1 MEFTNNAADSG
12 GAVAILDGNMT
23 IANNA
28 QVVFQGNHA
37 KTSGGAIASLQHVT
51 IVGSVQFINNSA
63 NQGGAIDSDVN
74 VTIAYR
80 AEVVFQGNHAK
91 TYGGAIFSIHHVT
104 IAGSVQFINNSAN
117 QGGAVDSNVTIA
129 DNAQVVFQGNHAI
142 ILGGAIITG
151 QHVTVAGSVQLI
163 NNIAYVGGA
172 IASNGNVTI
181 ADNA

>member
-51 IVGSVQFINNSA
+51 IV
-63 NQGGAIDSDVN
+63 
-74 VTIAYR
+74 
-80 AEVVFQGNHAK
+80 
-91 TYGGAIFSIHHVT
+91 
-104 IAGSVQFINNSAN
+104 GSVQFINNSAN